1 MAEIVDYDVIWAKPK
16 QSDNVVW
23 YNFREEQSI
32 ADFSKTN
39 ANNQTSTWQADI
51 VYWVNR
57 PKIIAETSIVW
68 DLWWWGWWGGSLKY
82 CCMTTGRIRWDAS
95 ASTEL
100 TWWTMTQNLWFT
112 ENSWIVISK
121 WWLYLISAYVYTHNN
136 KKDSTISLSMR
147 IGTQSTSMEIENIRA
162 YNLSV
167 SYYIQ
172 FNDGDIVKFYG
183 RNNGDAAFT
192 PETQITFIKLA

>member
-82 CCMTTGRIRWDAS
+82 CCMTTGRIRWNAS
-95 ASTEL
+95 ETNEL

-112 ENSWIVISK
+112 ENSWIVIPV
-121 WWLYLISAYVYTHNN
+121 WWLYYISAYVYTHNA
-136 KKDSTISLSMR
+136 STDATLEFLMR
-147 IGTQSTSMEIENIRA
+147 VNGWTTAIEVENLIA
-162 YNLSV
+162 YNLILST
-167 SYYIQ
+167 YYQ
-172 FNDGDIVKFYG
+172 FNSWDVVKFYG
-183 RNNGDAAFT
+183 RNNRTSSLNPD
-192 PETQITFIKLA
+192 TQITFIKLA